1 MSYKGFLHGFK
12 SLHYAVN
19 WTNNPLSQNGRCVV
33 YSTDFSRGHF
43 GDFSSLVITYNAE
56 GSVLCPL
63 SLSTFC
69 SFFGRGCQAW
79 RLQGQKKQPRN
90 FKIHSPVCKY
100 LWSWAKKALG
110 WLTLPHLVSICMGCV
125 GVWGLSWTLLLIFPF
140 CLYDAQLK
148 CLCLYTDGFGA
159 LFFSGK
165 ASLLGNSEVSSA
177 AGDRTKQGGH
187 ERTDLALSK

>member
-1 MSYKGFLHGFK
+1 MRSLLNWVFQGPFWWFQLFGNNIQCWRECLVSPFPFYFLLFLWKGMP
-12 SLHYAVN
+12 SMEIAR
-19 WTNNPLSQNGRCVV
+19 S
-33 YSTDFSRGHF
+33 
-43 GDFSSLVITYNAE
+43 
-56 GSVLCPL
+56 
-63 SLSTFC
+63 
-69 SFFGRGCQAW
+69 
-79 RLQGQKKQPRN
+79 KKQPRS

-165 ASLLGNSEVSSA
+165 ASLLGSSEVSSA

-187 ERTDLALSK
+187 EGTDLALSK